1 MNSKYHHKLI
11 QIIPIS
17 NIRASTTERVIAK
30 CKPILP
36 FRPKMP
42 TPLEVVKCKYCKKK
56 KIVLQCDSKRITV
69 YLNCKTK
76 NVILFSHLSS
86 LLTLSLS
93 FLCLLFSHL
102 FLSTTALS
110 SPQTQNSIFLKPKTP
125 CDGGSGRGRRGSSN
139 TTSSSL
145 QRRSGLC
152 GSGGG
157 VGLGRWSVV
166 VEWVCGVG

>member
-42 TPLEVVKCKYCKKK
+42 SSLEVVKCNYCKKKK
-56 KIVLQCDSKRITV
+56 KIVLQCDSKRIAV

-102 FLSTTALS
+102 LLSTTALS
-110 SPQTQNSIFLKPKTP
+110 SPQTQNSIFLKPKIP
-125 CDGGSGRGRRGSSN
+125 CDGGSGRGRHGSSN
-139 TTSSSL
+139 TISSSL
-145 QRRSGLC
+145 
-152 GSGGG
+152 
-157 VGLGRWSVV
+157 
-166 VEWVCGVG
+166 